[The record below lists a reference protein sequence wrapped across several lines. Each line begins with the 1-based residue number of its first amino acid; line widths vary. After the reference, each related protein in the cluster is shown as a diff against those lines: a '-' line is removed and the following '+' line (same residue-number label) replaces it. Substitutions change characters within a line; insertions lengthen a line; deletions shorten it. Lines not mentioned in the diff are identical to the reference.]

1 MNGPLDN
8 TSFVTSPSLSLRTMS
23 KLNALDGSY
32 QPKSTMW
39 SGVTKNIYPQG
50 KMKDKQSRNAL
61 AVAKS
66 MYNLLGLGYSPS
78 KNVIEPFRKG
88 SFNIPFK
95 GGSSLYGSY
104 NKRRRNGGYDWKLR
118 VSVPIGR

>member
-8 TSFVTSPSLSLRTMS
+8 TSSVTSPSLSLRTMS

-39 SGVTKNIYPQG
+39 SGITKSVYPQS
-50 KMKDKQSRNAL
+50 KMRAKQPGNAL
-61 AVAKS
+61 MVAKS
-66 MYNLLGLGYSPS
+66 MYNLLGFQHN
-78 KNVIEPFRKG
+78 KNQNVIEPFRKG
-88 SFNIPFK
+88 GFRIPLKGDTSF
-95 GGSSLYGSY
+95 YGSY
-104 NKRRRNGGYDWKLR
+104 KKGRRNGGYDWNIG

>member
-1 MNGPLDN
+1 MSEPLNN
-8 TSFVTSPSLSLRTMS
+8 TGAVTSPSLSLRTMS

-39 SGVTKNIYPQG
+39 NGVTKSMYPQG
-50 KMKDKQSRNAL
+50 KMKVGQPGNAL
-61 AVAKS
+61 MVAKS
-66 MYNLLGLGYSPS
+66 MYNLLGLQHNQN

-88 SFNIPFK
+88 SFRIPFK
-95 GGSSLYGSY
+95 GGTSLYGSY
-104 NKRRRNGGYDWKLR
+104 KKRHRNGGYDWNVG

>member
-8 TSFVTSPSLSLRTMS
+8 TSSVTSPSLSLRTMS

-39 SGVTKNIYPQG
+39 SGITKSVYPQS
-50 KMKDKQSRNAL
+50 KMRAKQPGNAL
-61 AVAKS
+61 MVAKS
-66 MYNLLGLGYSPS
+66 MYNLLGFQYN
-78 KNVIEPFRKG
+78 KNQNVIEPFRKG
-88 SFNIPFK
+88 GFRIPLK
-95 GGSSLYGSY
+95 GDTSLYGSY
-104 NKRRRNGGYDWKLR
+104 NKRRRNGDYDWNVG